1 MWFDRNGWIIVT
13 PIAVVL
19 VIGAGVLRSSHTS
32 SDMMAPP
39 AVSDRADANASNAG
53 QDRSAYG
60 RGKAETTGSS
70 SDAAD
75 R

>member
-32 SDMMAPP
+32 PDMVAPP
-39 AVSDRADANASNAG
+39 AVSDRLDANASNAG

-60 RGKAETTGSS
+60 RSKSETTGSS
-70 SDAAD
+70 GEAAG